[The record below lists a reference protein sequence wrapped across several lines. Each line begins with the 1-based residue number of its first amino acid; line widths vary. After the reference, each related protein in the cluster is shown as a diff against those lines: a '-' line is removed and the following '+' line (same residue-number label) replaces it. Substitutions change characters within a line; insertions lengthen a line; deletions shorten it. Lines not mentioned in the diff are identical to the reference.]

1 MYRSKDP
8 NADQDPPPD
17 TKSHIPIHG
26 SRSLSKCYE
35 FVTLMKRNSNQFIGL
50 DYVMDILGETRSIIK
65 SESEALAAILAM
77 YYRPLFGKVPG
88 IWLCYIILR

>member
-1 MYRSKDP
+1 
-8 NADQDPPPD
+8 
-17 TKSHIPIHG
+17 
-26 SRSLSKCYE
+26 
-35 FVTLMKRNSNQFIGL
+35 MKRNSNQFIGL

-88 IWLCYIILR
+88 ILLCYIILR